1 MTNEL
6 QLIVKENK
14 LPEDKTKSLLASF
27 GGYFNKAHEVVKEA
41 MQISVTDETQGD
53 LMLKAREARLS
64 LKDIRVEAEKTRVT
78 LKEQSLREGRAIDGI
93 NNLIK
98 ALIMPAEEYLEKQ
111 EKFAEFKEK
120 ERLAKRNAE
129 RIAKLS
135 FYVEDITLY
144 NLEGMSDDAFD
155 KLLAGCKLAYDA
167 QKAAEK
173 KAEEER
179 IAKEKAEAKENE
191 RIRLENEKLK
201 EEAIEKQKK
210 IDAENKIRD
219 EKLEKER
226 EEQEEKLKKEREA
239 KEKLERE
246 IKEKKEAEEA
256 RIKAEEELK
265 RKELLAPDKE
275 KLLSLADRMDL
286 VKLPVVESREA
297 GMIIKE
303 VENRVSEI
311 ASYIREKA
319 KTL

>member
-93 NNLIK
+93 NNIIK
-98 ALIMPAEEYLEKQ
+98 ALIVPAEEYLEKQ

-135 FYVEDITLY
+135 LFVEDVTLF
-144 NLEGMSDDAFD
+144 NLEGMSDDAFE
-155 KLLAGCKLAYDA
+155 KLLAGYKIAYEA

-173 KAEEER
+173 KAEEEK
-179 IAKEKAEAKENE
+179 IAKEKAEAKENK
-191 RIRLENEKLK
+191 RIRLENEALKLAA
-201 EEAIEKQKK
+201 EEKQKK
-210 IDAENKIRD
+210 IDEENKIRE
-219 EKLEKER
+219 EKLAKER
-226 EEQEEKLKKEREA
+226 AEQEEKLKKEREE
-239 KEKLERE
+239 KEKLERQIRE
-246 IKEKKEAEEA
+246 QKLADEAKK
-256 RIKAEEELK
+256 RAEEELK